1 MSNVNVEPYLF
12 FKGNAREAMD
22 FYKSIFGGEIEGM
35 TYTAS
40 NIPAPEGLSGD
51 SWMHMSLNGGD
62 VNLMASDTA
71 EASEKSAK
79 ISISLGGDDEEKL
92 TRFFNGLSEGVEV
105 QYPLKK
111 EFWGDTFGSLT
122 DKYGIE
128 WMVNISAKKEV

>member
-1 MSNVNVEPYLF
+1 MSDINVEPYLF
-12 FKGNAREAMD
+12 FKGNAGEAME
-22 FYKSIFGGEIEGM
+22 FYKGIFGGDIEGM

-79 ISISLGGDDEEKL
+79 VSTSMGGDDEEKL
-92 TRFFNGLSEGVEV
+92 TKIFNGLSEGVEV
-105 QYPLKK
+105 ANPLKK

-128 WMVNISAKKEV
+128 WMVNITAKQEA